1 MKKFIL
7 IIGLFLMSIPTIG
20 QISIGK
26 SMGQII
32 TEKAVE
38 ECFVVVKQSYQLKDK
53 KTGKT
58 FGKNGRS
65 DFGHSY
71 SLGVKT
77 CMGLVI
83 TDDVL
88 KPWTIDKDFKKVG
101 DAYEPII
108 SLTEVRPLVG
118 KEKLSYVQCP
128 LHIGSNQPDGL
139 WIASTGNN
147 EPNSMEID
155 SSSGKKEGWIVWLTA
170 KQSLEDNPD
179 ASFTL
184 QTLSKE
190 VEVNEN
196 KDLEIESFNS
206 NDYILGGV
214 YVCPVYSGGGHVSF
228 QLVGVMIKENDKWK
242 LRTSFIGMATDVP
255 SISNNQG
262 VNGLDS
268 NEEDLNLTP
277 IEQDKKKSKNK

>member
-1 MKKFIL
+1 MKKVICVIVVL
-7 IIGLFLMSIPTIG
+7 LYVITLNAQIYVKSTG
-20 QISIGK
+20 QA
-26 SMGQII
+26 MV
-32 TEKAVE
+32 EKAVE
-38 ECFVVVKQSYQLKDK
+38 ESFVVVKQSYQLKDK
-53 KTGKT
+53 KTGKI

-83 TDDVL
+83 TDDAL
-88 KPWTIDKDFKKVG
+88 KPWNTDKDFKKVG
-101 DAYEPII
+101 DSYEPII
-108 SLTEVRPLVG
+108 SLTEARPLVG

-128 LHIGSNQPDGL
+128 LHIGSTQPDGL
-139 WIASTGNN
+139 WIADTGKN

-155 SSSGKKEGWIVWLTA
+155 NSSGKKEGWIVWLTA

-179 ASFTL
+179 VSFTL

-190 VEVNEN
+190 IEVNEN
-196 KDLEIESFNS
+196 KDLEIDSFNS

-228 QLVGVMIKENDKWK
+228 QLVGMTIKDGDKWK
-242 LRTSFIGMATDVP
+242 LRTSFVGMAIDAP
-255 SISNNQG
+255 STSTNQG
-262 VNGLDS
+262 VDGSDN

-277 IEQDKKKSKNK
+277 IEQEKKKSKNK